1 VKMNIL
7 EIGIQH
13 GIEQGIEQGKAQGL
27 EQGIAQGLE
36 QGIAQGIRSVVETCQ
51 ELGISQS
58 DTLLKL
64 IEKFS
69 LTKDAAKEQLDK
81 YWR

>member
-1 VKMNIL
+1 AVKMNIL

-13 GIEQGIEQGKAQGL
+13 GIEQGKAQGL
-27 EQGIAQGLE
+27 EQGIRG
-36 QGIAQGIRSVVETCQ
+36 VVETCQ

-64 IEKFS
+64 MEKFS